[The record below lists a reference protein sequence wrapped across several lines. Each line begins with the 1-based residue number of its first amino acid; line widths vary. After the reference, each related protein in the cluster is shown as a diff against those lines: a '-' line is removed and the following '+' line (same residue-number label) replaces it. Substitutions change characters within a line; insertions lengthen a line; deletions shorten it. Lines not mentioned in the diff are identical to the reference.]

1 MLSINKTAEDSKAE
15 DIHISVIMP
24 VYKSEQYLDVAVR
37 SVLEQQFDGFELILV
52 DDGSPDESGRICDD
66 FAIKDSR
73 VVVIHKENGG
83 ICSARN
89 AGLQKARGKY
99 VTFCDNDDEYLPGL
113 LADNYALAEQY
124 SVDVVRYSRFKTET
138 LNGRTVTET
147 ITRGFSQRVITAD
160 NFAENYEE
168 LRRTGLG
175 VWTGLYR
182 RAFLQKNNIRFDE
195 KMRYGYEDKMFNL
208 SCYYCGATI
217 ALNPK
222 PYYRWLQ
229 RLEHSTT
236 GKFADNVTYSLI
248 KCLRLETR
256 MVLQHRII
264 EKNPGIWHIVL
275 TKDYIAEIYARLR
288 PGAVQGDKKTIIRT
302 LSRFRK
308 EETFDI
314 PSNSEEKKAL
324 RRESFS
330 TWLMWTLF
338 QKRKLMLLYRLI
350 YLKNRK

>member
-1 MLSINKTAEDSKAE
+1 MTSIDRNTAESRE
-15 DIHISVIMP
+15 ENILISVIMP
-24 VYKSEQYLDVAVR
+24 VYKSEQYLNAAVQ
-37 SVLEQQFDGFELILV
+37 SVLAQQFEGFELILV

-66 FAIKDSR
+66 FAREDSR
-73 VVVIHKENGG
+73 VVVVHKENGG

-89 AGLQKARGKY
+89 AGLRKARGRY

-113 LADNYALAEQY
+113 LAENYAFAEQY
-124 SVDVVRYSRFKTET
+124 SADIVRYARFKTET

-147 ITRGFSQRVITAD
+147 STEGFQQCVITTD
-160 NFAENYEE
+160 SFAQNYDD
-168 LRRTGLG
+168 LRKTGLG

-182 RAFLQKNNIRFDE
+182 RAFLEENKISFDE
-195 KMRYGYEDKMFNL
+195 EMRYGYEDKMFNL
-208 SCYYCGATI
+208 SCYSCGAVI

-222 PYYRWLQ
+222 AYYRWLQ

-248 KCLRLETR
+248 KCLRLEAKIVSFHHI
-256 MVLQHRII
+256 MEV
-264 EKNPGIWHIVL
+264 NPGSWHVIL
-275 TKDYIAEIYARLR
+275 TKDYVAEIYDRLR
-288 PGAVQGDKKTIIRT
+288 PGTVQGDKNMILKT

-308 EETFDI
+308 EQSFSI
-314 PSNSEEKKAL
+314 PTGREEKKAL
-324 RRESFS
+324 RREGFT

-338 QKRKLMLLYRLI
+338 QRRKLMLLYRLI

>member
-1 MLSINKTAEDSKAE
+1 
-15 DIHISVIMP
+15 
-24 VYKSEQYLDVAVR
+24 
-37 SVLEQQFDGFELILV
+37 
-52 DDGSPDESGRICDD
+52 
-66 FAIKDSR
+66 
-73 VVVIHKENGG
+73 
-83 ICSARN
+83 
-89 AGLQKARGKY
+89 
-99 VTFCDNDDEYLPGL
+99 
-113 LADNYALAEQY
+113 
-124 SVDVVRYSRFKTET
+124 
-138 LNGRTVTET
+138 
-147 ITRGFSQRVITAD
+147 
-160 NFAENYEE
+160 
-168 LRRTGLG
+168 
-175 VWTGLYR
+175 
-182 RAFLQKNNIRFDE
+182 
-195 KMRYGYEDKMFNL
+195 MRYGYEDKMFNL

-256 MVLQHRII
+256 MVLLHRII
-264 EKNPGIWHIVL
+264 EENPGIWHIVL